1 MDIYDF
7 LAVFVVV
14 SVVLIIFLVNL
25 KMYYYYKVEEMRHDN
40 KVSSFVKFF
49 FIPSKLGL
57 QSTIKYLFTFPKKND
72 NDDSNIIMFI
82 KRHNWTVYI
91 LTFLILVDILLLVSD
106 I

>member
-7 LAVFVVV
+7 LAVFVVF
-14 SVVLIIFLVNL
+14 SIVLIVFFVNL

-40 KVSSFVKFF
+40 KVSSFVKFL

-57 QSTIKYLFTFPKKND
+57 ESTIKYLFTFPEKND
-72 NDDSNIIMFI
+72 NDDSNTILFI
-82 KRHNWTVYI
+82 KRHNWTVLI
-91 LTFLILVDILLLVSD
+91 LAFLILVDVILLLSD